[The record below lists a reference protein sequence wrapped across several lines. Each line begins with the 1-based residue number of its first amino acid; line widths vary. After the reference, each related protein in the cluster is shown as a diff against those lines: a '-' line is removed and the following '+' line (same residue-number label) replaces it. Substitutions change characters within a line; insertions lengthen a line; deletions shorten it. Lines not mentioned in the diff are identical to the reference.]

1 MFRYKRVLAL
11 QNYSMR
17 GEIISMA
24 RIRVTEVVV
33 PKIKPFI
40 LVCFQI
46 LRKVVFRIQK
56 EMLNLVFELQRPP
69 ACIQKLQSHRTGSW
83 EDALSTCQLTLKCS
97 CGVIF
102 LSSNSVLVLQSMLN
116 ETTYYWKL
124 FVCLFYLPRPQALLE
139 SRT

>member
-56 EMLNLVFELQRPP
+56 EMLNLVFELQTTRVYTK
-69 ACIQKLQSHRTGSW
+69 ATELRRRFVN
-83 EDALSTCQLTLKCS
+83 LSAHSKMQLWCH
-97 CGVIF
+97 IF
-102 LSSNSVLVLQSMLN
+102 KQ
-116 ETTYYWKL
+116 
-124 FVCLFYLPRPQALLE
+124 
-139 SRT
+139 

>member
-56 EMLNLVFELQRPP
+56 EMLNLVFEQQQDHQGVYKSYRAIGLG
-69 ACIQKLQSHRTGSW
+69 AEKTL
-83 EDALSTCQLTLKCS
+83 CQL
-97 CGVIF
+97 V
-102 LSSNSVLVLQSMLN
+102 SSL
-116 ETTYYWKL
+116 
-124 FVCLFYLPRPQALLE
+124 
-139 SRT
+139 